1 MGTDELLAKL
11 ADLHKQATEE
21 RSHFYVGSVVRE
33 CDQHIRLLAAMI
45 ETRDMEIKNLR
56 TAINRLRPV

>member
-21 RSHFYVGSVVRE
+21 RSHFYVGSVIRE
-33 CDQHIRLLAAMI
+33 CDQHIRVLAAMV
-45 ETRDMEIKNLR
+45 ETRDMEINNLR
-56 TAINRLRPV
+56 AAVKRLRPV